1 MTKRLFIAADI
12 DATTREQIA
21 ALSTAVR
28 QSIASSIKAS
38 WVRPDRMH
46 LTLRFFGAADDA
58 TEERI
63 RAALSVPV
71 SMQPFDVVLDG
82 LGFFPERGSPRVL
95 WVGIGRGREHLQRVH
110 HYLQALLPGSSGEAF
125 TPHLTLARFR
135 ERVGRAGLAEVGR
148 IRASAGPSLI
158 DRVTLYES
166 RLLPAGPA
174 YLPLAEA
181 PLTCPTSSSS

>member
-1 MTKRLFIAADI
+1 MTKRLFIAADL
-12 DATTREQIA
+12 DASTRAQIG
-21 ALSTAVR
+21 ALSTLV
-28 QSIASSIKAS
+28 QLSIAPSIKAS

-58 TEERI
+58 MEERI
-63 RAALSVPV
+63 RAALSAPIPV
-71 SMQPFDVVLDG
+71 QPFAVVLEG

-110 HYLQALLPGSSGEAF
+110 HYLETLLPDSSREAF
-125 TPHLTLARFR
+125 TPHVTLARFR

-148 IRASAGPSLI
+148 IRASAGPSVI

-166 RLLPAGPA
+166 RLTPAGPA